1 MVYLVTLLL
10 LSIGHPSNLSLE
22 RVIVL
27 GILVGT
33 LAIVSLALHHAHHVI
48 KQQTVAFHASEERYR
63 LITACSKELIVVV
76 DHAGNICY
84 ASSSFRQTLG
94 HDPAS
99 LIGQPAF
106 AHLHPDDI
114 ADTTVRLA
122 LAHKVVTGLLTFRLR
137 DSEGVWRWIE
147 AQSAPLANYGR
158 PAFLFV
164 GRDITACKQL
174 EVELLRTHTMH
185 SFGHITRSV
194 VHDVN
199 NMLTGI
205 AGYAELCLHRMPSG
219 HTMREDLEEIR
230 ATAMRAAALTNQ
242 LRVFVQN
249 QPPELQPI
257 DRDRSSTGD

>member
-1 MVYLVTLLL
+1 MIYLVTLLL
-10 LSIGHPSNLSLE
+10 LSIGQPGNRSLE

-33 LAIVSLALHHAHHVI
+33 LAIISLVLHHAHHVI
-48 KQQTVAFHASEERYR
+48 RQQTVALQASEERYR

-76 DHAGNICY
+76 DHAGSVCY

-94 HDPAS
+94 YDPAS
-99 LIGQPAF
+99 MIGQPAF

-122 LAHKVVTGLLTFRLR
+122 LAHKAATGLLTFRLR

-147 AQSAPLANYGR
+147 AQSAPSANNGR
-158 PAFLFV
+158 PAFLLV
-164 GRDITACKQL
+164 GRDITECKQL
-174 EVELLRTHTMH
+174 EEERYQTQTLYSL
-185 SFGHITRSV
+185 GHITRSV

-230 ATAMRAAALTNQ
+230 ATAMRAAALTNH
-242 LRVFVQN
+242 LYAFVQN
-249 QPPELQPI
+249 QPSELQSI
-257 DRDRSSTGD
+257 DRDRPSTGD